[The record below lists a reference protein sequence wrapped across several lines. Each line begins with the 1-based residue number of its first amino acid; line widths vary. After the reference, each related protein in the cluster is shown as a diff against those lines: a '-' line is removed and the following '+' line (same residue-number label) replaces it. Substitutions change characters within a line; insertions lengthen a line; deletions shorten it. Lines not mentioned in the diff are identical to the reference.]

1 MNTPYEQLGDEG
13 VRTLVDR
20 FYAAMDA
27 RPDAAVIRAMHTD
40 DLVVMSD
47 KLATFLIGWMCGP
60 QRYNERFGRVVIP
73 AAHQRFDIG
82 PAERDAWLACMQDAV
97 DASAL
102 SPDMRARDGLVRQD
116 GRDVPHARLRPVSPA
131 GPARRRS

>member
-13 VRTLVDR
+13 VRALVDR
-20 FYAAMDA
+20 FYEVMGT
-27 RPDAAVIRAMHTD
+27 RPDATVIRAMHED
-40 DLVVMSD
+40 DLAVMSD
-47 KLATFLIGWMCGP
+47 KLATFLIGWMGGP

-97 DASAL
+97 DESAL
-102 SPDMRARDGLVRQD
+102 SPDMRARVMDSFGKMAEMCRT
-116 GRDVPHARLRPVSPA
+116 RD
-131 GPARRRS
+131 

>member
-13 VRTLVDR
+13 VRALVDR
-20 FYAAMDA
+20 FYEVMGT
-27 RPDAAVIRAMHTD
+27 RPDAAVIRAMHKA
-40 DLVVMSD
+40 DLAVMSD
-47 KLATFLIGWMCGP
+47 KLATFLIGWMGGP

-97 DASAL
+97 DESAL
-102 SPDMRARDGLVRQD
+102 SPDMRARVMDSFGKMAAMCRT
-116 GRDVPHARLRPVSPA
+116 RD
-131 GPARRRS
+131 

>member
-13 VRTLVDR
+13 VRALVDR
-20 FYAAMDA
+20 FYEVMGT
-27 RPDAAVIRAMHTD
+27 RPDAAVIRAMHED
-40 DLVVMSD
+40 DLAVMSD
-47 KLATFLIGWMCGP
+47 KLATFLIGWMGGP

-97 DASAL
+97 DESAL
-102 SPDMRARDGLVRQD
+102 SPDMRARVMDSFGKMAEMCRT
-116 GRDVPHARLRPVSPA
+116 RD
-131 GPARRRS
+131 

>member
-13 VRTLVDR
+13 VRALVDR
-20 FYAAMDA
+20 FYRAMDT
-27 RPDAAVIRAMHTD
+27 RPDAAVIRAMHKEE
-40 DLVVMSD
+40 LALMSD
-47 KLATFLIGWMCGP
+47 KLATFLVGWMGGP

-102 SPDMRARDGLVRQD
+102 TPDMAKRVMDSFGKMAEMCRTRD
-116 GRDVPHARLRPVSPA
+116 
-131 GPARRRS
+131 

>member
-13 VRTLVDR
+13 VRALVDR
-20 FYAAMDA
+20 FYEVMGT
-27 RPDAAVIRAMHTD
+27 RPDAAVIRAMHKD
-40 DLVVMSD
+40 DLAVMSD
-47 KLATFLIGWMCGP
+47 KLATFLIGWMGGP

-97 DASAL
+97 DESAL
-102 SPDMRARDGLVRQD
+102 SPDMRARVMDSFGKMAEMCRT
-116 GRDVPHARLRPVSPA
+116 RD
-131 GPARRRS
+131 